1 VDRFDK
7 EVLESES
14 GVRALWL
21 LYKRGQWGRLEDFGI
36 KRGEVE
42 ALLDAFDRENAITHR
57 LTKAQCRRLSEL
69 IPDLEGASTE
79 LRLAYALSY
88 YEREEPKM
96 KIYKGLVVAMGE
108 GNSDDRALE
117 LAEQYAPDVL
127 DLGGML
133 NVLLS
138 SEDDPT
144 AIVLEMPDSTLDEDV
159 VGLVGDTHFIRGVL

>member
-36 KRGEVE
+36 KRGSVEV
-42 ALLDAFDRENAITHR
+42 ALDSFDRENAITHR
-57 LTKAQCRRLSEL
+57 LTKAQCRRLVGSVPE
-69 IPDLEGASTE
+69 LEGASTE

-96 KIYKGLVVAMGE
+96 KIYKGLVVAVGDT
-108 GNSDDRALE
+108 GSDDRALE
-117 LAEQYAPDVL
+117 LAEQYASDIL

-144 AIVLEMPDSTLDEDV
+144 AIVLEMPDSTSDEDMA
-159 VGLVGDTHFIRGVL
+159 GLVGDIHFIRGAI